1 MAHGEALRI
10 RVIKAVVEDGLSRNE
25 AARIFRVGIASAIRW
40 VNAFEETRRT
50 APLPTGGDRRSVLK
64 PYRGW
69 LLELRRKENDL
80 TLDAIAEQ
88 LLRTHGVEADKS
100 MLSRFFAAEGISFKK
115 TVRASE
121 QNRPDVAERREAWQ
135 HAQKS
140 LGGRLIFLDETWTT
154 TAMTR
159 RYAWADVGAR
169 AIGHAPNGHWKTT
182 TFLAGLTCEGL
193 IAPFVLDGP
202 INAECFFAY
211 VEQILVP
218 ALREGDTVILDNL
231 SSHKNEKAAHLI
243 ASVGA
248 RLLFLPPY
256 SPDLNPI
263 EMAFAKF
270 KELLRQAQART
281 VDALWDLIGRT
292 LSLFTPEE
300 CANYVRH
307 CGYNPL

>member
-40 VNAFEETRRT
+40 VTAFEETRRT

-64 PYRGW
+64 PHRNW
-69 LLELRRKENDL
+69 LVELRRKENDL
-80 TLDAIAEQ
+80 TLDAITER

-121 QNRPDVAERREAWQ
+121 QDRPDVAERREVWRSV
-135 HAQKS
+135 QKR
-140 LGGRLIFLDETWTT
+140 LDGRLIFLDETWTT

-169 AIGHAPNGHWKTT
+169 AFGHAPNGHWKTT

-193 IAPFVLDGP
+193 IAPFVLEGP
-202 INAECFFAY
+202 INAECFLAY
-211 VEQILVP
+211 VAQILVP
-218 ALREGDTVILDNL
+218 VLRQGDTVILDNL
-231 SSHKNEKAAHLI
+231 SSHKNKEAERLI
-243 ASVGA
+243 ADAGA
-248 RLLFLPPY
+248 CLLFLPPY

-281 VDALWDLIGRT
+281 VDALWDFIGHT
-292 LSLFTPEE
+292 LNLFTPEE

>member
-40 VNAFEETRRT
+40 VKALEETRRS
-50 APLPTGGDRRSVLK
+50 AALATGGDRRSVLK
-64 PYRGW
+64 PHRAW

-80 TLDAIAEQ
+80 TLDAIAER
-88 LLRTHGVEADKS
+88 LLRTHGVEPDKS

-121 QNRPDVAERREAWQ
+121 QDRPDVAERREAWQ
-135 HAQKS
+135 RAQKS

-159 RYAWADVGAR
+159 RYARADVGAR
-169 AIGHAPNGHWKTT
+169 ALGHAPNGHWKTT

-202 INAECFFAY
+202 INAECFLAY

-218 ALREGDTVILDNL
+218 VLREGDTVILDNL
-231 SSHKNEKAAHLI
+231 SSHKNDEAARLI
-243 ASVGA
+243 TEAGA

-270 KELLRQAQART
+270 KEFLRQAEART

-292 LSLFTPEE
+292 LNLFTPEE
-300 CANYVRH
+300 CVNYVRH

>member
-1 MAHGEALRI
+1 
-10 RVIKAVVEDGLSRNE
+10 
-25 AARIFRVGIASAIRW
+25 
-40 VNAFEETRRT
+40 
-50 APLPTGGDRRSVLK
+50 
-64 PYRGW
+64 
-69 LLELRRKENDL
+69 
-80 TLDAIAEQ
+80 
-88 LLRTHGVEADKS
+88 
-100 MLSRFFAAEGISFKK
+100 
-115 TVRASE
+115 VRASE
-121 QNRPDVAERREAWQ
+121 QNRPDVVERREAWQ
-135 HAQKS
+135 RAQKG

-169 AIGHAPNGHWKTT
+169 AFGHAPNGHWKTT

-202 INAECFFAY
+202 INAECFLAY

-218 ALREGDTVILDNL
+218 VLREGDTVILDNL
-231 SSHKNEKAAHLI
+231 SSHKNEEAARLI
-243 ASVGA
+243 AAAGA

-270 KELLRQAQART
+270 KEILRQAQDRT

-292 LSLFTPEE
+292 LNLFTPEE
-300 CANYVRH
+300 CTNYVRH

>member
-40 VNAFEETRRT
+40 VSAFEQTRRT

-64 PYRGW
+64 PHRTW

-80 TLDAIAEQ
+80 TLDAIAER
-88 LLRTHGVEADKS
+88 LLRTHGVKADKS
-100 MLSRFFAAEGISFKK
+100 MLSRFFAAEEVSFKK

-121 QNRPDVAERREAWQ
+121 QDRPDVAERRQAWRR
-135 HAQKS
+135 AQKS

-169 AIGHAPNGHWKTT
+169 AFGHAPNGHWKTT
-182 TFLAGLTCEGL
+182 TFLAGLTCQGL

-202 INAECFFAY
+202 INAACFFAY

-218 ALREGDTVILDNL
+218 VLRQGDTVILDNL
-231 SSHKNEKAAHLI
+231 SSHKNEEAARLI
-243 ASVGA
+243 AGAGA

-292 LSLFTPEE
+292 LNLFTPEE
-300 CANYVRH
+300 CANYLRH

>member
-1 MAHGEALRI
+1 MA
-10 RVIKAVVEDGLSRNE
+10 D
-25 AARIFRVGIASAIRW
+25 
-40 VNAFEETRRT
+40 
-50 APLPTGGDRRSVLK
+50 
-64 PYRGW
+64 
-69 LLELRRKENDL
+69 
-80 TLDAIAEQ
+80 
-88 LLRTHGVEADKS
+88 
-100 MLSRFFAAEGISFKK
+100 
-115 TVRASE
+115 
-121 QNRPDVAERREAWQ
+121 RREAWRC
-135 HAQKS
+135 AQKS

-169 AIGHAPNGHWKTT
+169 AFGHAPNGHWNTT

-202 INAECFFAY
+202 INAEYFYAY

-218 ALREGDTVILDNL
+218 VLREGDTVILDNL
-231 SSHKNEKAAHLI
+231 SSHKNEKAARLI
-243 ASVGA
+243 DRAGA

-281 VDALWDLIGRT
+281 VEALWDLIGRT
-292 LSLFTPEE
+292 LNLFTPEE
-300 CANYVRH
+300 CANYIRH